1 MNISTDILLCLT
13 YLILWIVAF
22 AWYHVKRFVLDSGT
36 VIIGMQVIYAVFSIL
51 TLTDPL
57 FSAAYEELALFAYDC
72 HAANHNESYRLSED
86 DC

>member
-22 AWYHVKRFVLDSGT
+22 TWYHVKRFVLDSGT
-36 VIIGMQVIYAVFSIL
+36 VIIGMQVIYAVFSVL

-57 FSAAYEELALFAYDC
+57 FSAAYEELSLFPYIFSQC
-72 HAANHNESYRLSED
+72 L
-86 DC
+86 